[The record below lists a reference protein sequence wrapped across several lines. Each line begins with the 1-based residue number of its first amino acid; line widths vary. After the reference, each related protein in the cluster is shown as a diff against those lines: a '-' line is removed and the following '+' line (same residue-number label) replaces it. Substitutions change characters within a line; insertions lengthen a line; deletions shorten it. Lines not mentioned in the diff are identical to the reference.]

1 MEAGQRVEG
10 EGRGMVGQRSSILLL
25 FLLLDIENPG
35 GRGEELVGRWFVVER
50 FLERVE
56 NWRVQVRLVEGEGRG
71 SWRRVGEKGGR
82 AERVGDEEQPQR
94 AVPVAAEDERGVELR
109 EDELDGH
116 VARQVEAVRISQ
128 GDRDADLEAGDH
140 GRRRLVQVE
149 EQRFRGGVRRLLAQV
164 RRKRVEEERGRPEE
178 RKREAWRRGA
188 GTVGQS
194 GGPRTTH
201 LRVEE
206 GQRQRNHRP
215 AREPVG
221 GAQTDRLLVVQRER
235 GRGELVLLNFLLHT
249 NCMMRL
255 YR

>member
-1 MEAGQRVEG
+1 
-10 EGRGMVGQRSSILLL
+10 
-25 FLLLDIENPG
+25 
-35 GRGEELVGRWFVVER
+35 
-50 FLERVE
+50 
-56 NWRVQVRLVEGEGRG
+56 
-71 SWRRVGEKGGR
+71 
-82 AERVGDEEQPQR
+82 
-94 AVPVAAEDERGVELR
+94 
-109 EDELDGH
+109 LDGH
-116 VARQVEAVRISQ
+116 VARQVEAVRLSQ

-194 GGPRTTH
+194 GGPRATH

-235 GRGELVLLNFLLHT
+235 GREREERDRGRKRGERDHRRSNE
-249 NCMMRL
+249 RL
-255 YR
+255 KGRQMEKDGVRILRWRWRKPEVE